1 VEKEKMKELV
11 TKRNNSE
18 IKEHKNLET

>member
-1 VEKEKMKELV
+1 VENEKMKELV

-18 IKEHKNLET
+18 TKEHKNLET